1 MKKNDFYR
9 ENFRS
14 NFCLWKRTSFEERIS
29 YMIFVYEKEC
39 FLKERISDLI
49 FTYEKEWFL
58 KKNFQI
64 WFLYMKNMNFEEN
77 FRYDFYI

>member
-49 FTYEKEWFL
+49 FTYEKEWF
-58 KKNFQI
+58 KDFKSE
-64 WFLYMKNMNFEEN
+64 FLYMKKYEF
-77 FRYDFYI
+77 